1 MATLVVQLSTTA
13 GVVKAALVAAAVG
26 GDQFANNGKTHLEIA
41 NGSGAPITVTVP
53 RTKACDQGSLHPVTN
68 SVAAGVTDTMGPFPV
83 DLHNDANGMCQ
94 ITYSGVTTLTIGA
107 FSV

>member
-1 MATLVVQLSTTA
+1 MVQQSTTA
-13 GVVKAALVAAAVG
+13 GVVKAALVAASGG
-26 GDQFANNGKTHLEIA
+26 GDQFQNNGKTTLEIA

-68 SVAAGVTDTMGPFPV
+68 VVAAGVTDTMGPFPV
-83 DLHNDANGMCQ
+83 ELHNDALGYCQ

-107 FSV
+107 FSL